1 MISLRWFGNILF
13 LLKSAKDEIEIINW
27 VHLGS
32 SPEECA
38 ENIRSM
44 QQGGSFEILDSF
56 VSKNWPVPLSS
67 DDCMK
72 LGQYGTL
79 FDKTHASTEMPLE
92 IATETLLLTTGIFK
106 SEAALH
112 SVLRET
118 GLALAKDRLRKR
130 GENRD
135 RYVVQAIHAIDDMDR
150 ILNLVSNR
158 TYEWYGIHFPE
169 LFDLSRDNLQFLRFV
184 RLGSRDSFTEE
195 NLSDLSDKRQHR
207 ILEAKEDSLGV
218 DLPEE
223 DLQPVQKLASFGV
236 EIARVRDDLE
246 RYVDAIMPEIAPN
259 LTALIG
265 GRLGARLIASTGSLE
280 NLAKKPS
287 STMQVLGAEKALFRA
302 LKDGSQPPKHGY
314 LFQSPLVHRAPMHQ
328 RGKIAR
334 SLAGKL
340 SIAARVDF
348 FSGEFIAD
356 QLQKEIDTR
365 LKEIASAYPKPPKR
379 RQKKKLKRS
388 QTGGRR
394 PKAKRRQKRLKKDE
408 RRN

>member
-1 MISLRWFGNILF
+1 MTSLHWFGNILF
-13 LLKSAKDEIEIINW
+13 LLKSEKDEIEIVDW

-56 VSKNWPVPLSS
+56 VSKNWPASLSS

-72 LGQYGTL
+72 LGQYGAL
-79 FDKTHASTEMPLE
+79 FDNTPVSAEMPLE
-92 IATETLLLTTGIFK
+92 IAIETLLLTNSIFE
-106 SEAALH
+106 SEAALQ

-130 GENRD
+130 GEDRD

-184 RLGSRDSFTEE
+184 RLGSRDSFTEK

-207 ILEAKEDSLGV
+207 ILEAKGDSLGV

-287 STMQVLGAEKALFRA
+287 STMQVLGAEKALFRS

-314 LFQSPLVHRAPMHQ
+314 LFQSPLVHRAPLHQ

-334 SLAGKL
+334 VLAGKL

-356 QLQKEIDTR
+356 ELQKEIDAR
-365 LKEIASAYPKPPKR
+365 LKEIASVYPKPPKR
-379 RQKKKLKRS
+379 KQKKKLKRS
-388 QTGGRR
+388 KTGGRR
-394 PKAKRRQKRLKKDE
+394 PRARRRQKRPKKDE

>member
-1 MISLRWFGNILF
+1 MTSLHWFGNILF
-13 LLKSAKDEIEIINW
+13 LLKSEKDEIEIVDW

-56 VSKNWPVPLSS
+56 VSKNWPASLSS

-72 LGQYGTL
+72 LGQYGAL
-79 FDKTHASTEMPLE
+79 FDNTPVSAEMPLE
-92 IATETLLLTTGIFK
+92 IAIETLLLTNSIFE
-106 SEAALH
+106 SEAALQ

-130 GENRD
+130 GEDRD

-184 RLGSRDSFTEE
+184 RLGSRDSFTEK
-195 NLSDLSDKRQHR
+195 NLSDLSDKRQQR
-207 ILEAKEDSLGV
+207 ILEAKGDSLGV

-287 STMQVLGAEKALFRA
+287 STMQVLGAEKALFRS

-314 LFQSPLVHRAPMHQ
+314 LFQSPLVHRAPLHQ

-334 SLAGKL
+334 VLAGKL

-356 QLQKEIDTR
+356 ELQKEIDAR
-365 LKEIASAYPKPPKR
+365 LKEIASVYPKPPKR
-379 RQKKKLKRS
+379 KQKKKLKRS
-388 QTGGRR
+388 KTGGRR
-394 PKAKRRQKRLKKDE
+394 PKTRRRQKRPKKDE